1 MIYKSYLIEQ
11 NINLLDKNL
20 FLFYGVN
27 LGLKNELKDKIK
39 FQNKNAEIINLS
51 QDDIISNID
60 NFFNEIL
67 NISLFDEKK
76 IYFINQ
82 VNDKILDAIK
92 IIEPKID
99 YQKIYLIS
107 EPLDKRSKI
116 RNYFEKSNNCGAVA
130 CYNDNEISFKKI
142 IIERLKNYKGV
153 TAENINLISDKCNFN
168 RDKLNN
174 ELDKIYT
181 FFLGKN
187 IDRHKLEI
195 LLDSKINN
203 DFSLLKD
210 EAFNGNKIETN
221 KLLSDTIIDSEKNV
235 LYLNII
241 NQRLLKLN
249 EIFKLIG
256 QTSLEKAIDMLKP
269 PIFWKDKPAF
279 LKQAK
284 KWNMNKI
291 KQILNKTY
299 NIELEIKSNSIVNKN
314 ILLKK
319 LLIDICNLANAS

>member
-20 FLFYGVN
+20 FLFYGEN
-27 LGLKNELKDKIK
+27 LGLKNEIKDKIK

-60 NFFNEIL
+60 NFVNEIL

-99 YQKIYLIS
+99 SQKFYLMS
-107 EPLDKRSKI
+107 ELLDKRSKI
-116 RNYFEKSNNCGAVA
+116 RNYFEKSNNCGVVA
-130 CYNDNEISFKKI
+130 CYIDDEINFKKI
-142 IIERLKNYKGV
+142 IIKRLKNYKGV
-153 TAENINLISDKCNFN
+153 TTENINLISDKCNLN
-168 RDKLNN
+168 RDKLKN

-181 FFLGKN
+181 FFLEKN
-187 IDRHKLEI
+187 IDKNKLEI
-195 LLDSKINN
+195 LLDNKINN

-291 KQILNKTY
+291 KKILNKTY
-299 NIELEIKSNSIVNKN
+299 SLELEIKSNSIVNKN

>member
-20 FLFYGVN
+20 FLFYGEN

-82 VNDKILDAIK
+82 VNDKILDTIK

-99 YQKIYLIS
+99 SQKFYLMS
-107 EPLDKRSKI
+107 ELLDKRSKV
-116 RNYFEKSNNCGAVA
+116 RNYFEKSNNCGIVA

-153 TAENINLISDKCNFN
+153 TTENINLISDKCNLN

-181 FFLGKN
+181 FFLEKN

-195 LLDSKINN
+195 LLDNKINN

-291 KQILNKTY
+291 KKILNKTY

>member
-11 NINLLDKNL
+11 NISLLDKNL
-20 FLFYGVN
+20 FLFYGEN

-39 FQNKNAEIINLS
+39 FQNKKAEIINLS
-51 QDDIISNID
+51 QDDIINNID
-60 NFFNEIL
+60 NFFNEVL

-82 VNDKILDAIK
+82 VNDKILDTIK
-92 IIEPKID
+92 TIEPKID
-99 YQKIYLIS
+99 SQKFYLMS
-107 EPLDKRSKI
+107 ESLDKRSKI
-116 RNYFEKSNNCGAVA
+116 RNYFEKSNNCGVVA
-130 CYNDNEISFKKI
+130 CYIDNEISFKKI

-153 TAENINLISDKCNFN
+153 TTENINLISDKCNFN

-181 FFLGKN
+181 FFLEKN
-187 IDRHKLEI
+187 IDRNKLEI
-195 LLDSKINN
+195 LLDNKINN

-210 EAFNGNKIETN
+210 EAFNGNRIETN
-221 KLLSDTIIDSEKNV
+221 KLLSDTIIDSEKNI

-241 NQRLLKLN
+241 NQRLHKLN

-279 LKQAK
+279 LKQSK
-284 KWNMNKI
+284 KWNMDKI
-291 KQILNKTY
+291 KKILNKTY
-299 NIELEIKSNSIVNKN
+299 SLELEIKSNSVVNKN

>member
-11 NINLLDKNL
+11 NINLIDKNL
-20 FLFYGVN
+20 FLFYGEN

-107 EPLDKRSKI
+107 ESLDKRSKI
-116 RNYFEKSNNCGAVA
+116 RNYFEKSNNCGVVA

-153 TAENINLISDKCNFN
+153 TTENINLISDKCNLN

-195 LLDSKINN
+195 LLDNKINN

-256 QTSLEKAIDMLKP
+256 QTSLEKAIDILKP

-291 KQILNKTY
+291 KKILNKTY

>member
-20 FLFYGVN
+20 FLFYGEN
-27 LGLKNELKDKIK
+27 LGLKNEFKDKIK
-39 FQNKNAEIINLS
+39 FQNNNAEIINFS
-51 QDDIISNID
+51 QDDIINNID
-60 NFFNEIL
+60 NFFNEIV

-99 YQKIYLIS
+99 SQKFYLIS
-107 EPLDKRSKI
+107 ESLDKRSKI
-116 RNYFEKSNNCGAVA
+116 RNYFEKSNNCGVVA

-142 IIERLKNYKGV
+142 IIDRLKNYKGV
-153 TAENINLISDKCNFN
+153 TTENINLISDKCNLN

-181 FFLGKN
+181 FFLEKN
-187 IDRHKLEI
+187 INRNQLEI
-195 LLDSKINN
+195 LLDNKINN

-221 KLLSDTIIDSEKNV
+221 KLLSDTIIDSEKNI
-235 LYLNII
+235 LYLSII

-279 LKQAK
+279 LKQSK
-284 KWNMNKI
+284 KWNMDKI
-291 KQILNKTY
+291 KKILNKTY
-299 NIELEIKSNSIVNKN
+299 SLELEIKSNSIVNKN

>member
-20 FLFYGVN
+20 FLLYGVN

-51 QDDIISNID
+51 QDDIICNID

-107 EPLDKRSKI
+107 ESLDKRSKI
-116 RNYFEKSNNCGAVA
+116 RNYFEKSNNCGVVA

-195 LLDSKINN
+195 LLDNKINN

-291 KQILNKTY
+291 KKILNKTY
-299 NIELEIKSNSIVNKN
+299 SLELEIKSNSIVNKN

>member
-20 FLFYGVN
+20 FLFYGEN

-107 EPLDKRSKI
+107 ESLDKRSKI
-116 RNYFEKSNNCGAVA
+116 RNYFEKSNNCGVVA

-153 TAENINLISDKCNFN
+153 TTENINLISDKCNLN

-181 FFLGKN
+181 FFLEKN
-187 IDRHKLEI
+187 IDRNKLEI
-195 LLDSKINN
+195 LLDNKINN

-210 EAFNGNKIETN
+210 EAFNGNRIETN
-221 KLLSDTIIDSEKNV
+221 KLLSDTIIDSEKNI

-291 KQILNKTY
+291 KKILNKTY

>member
-11 NINLLDKNL
+11 NINLIDKNL
-20 FLFYGVN
+20 FLFYGEN

-107 EPLDKRSKI
+107 ESLDKRSKI
-116 RNYFEKSNNCGAVA
+116 RNYFEKSNNCGVVA

-153 TAENINLISDKCNFN
+153 TTENINLISDKCNLN

-195 LLDSKINN
+195 LLDNKINN

-291 KQILNKTY
+291 KKILNKTY
-299 NIELEIKSNSIVNKN
+299 SLELEIKSNSIVNKN

>member
-20 FLFYGVN
+20 FLFYGEN

-51 QDDIISNID
+51 QDDIINNID

-76 IYFINQ
+76 IYFINH
-82 VNDKILDAIK
+82 VNDKILEAIK
-92 IIEPKID
+92 KIEPKID
-99 YQKIYLIS
+99 SQKFYLMS
-107 EPLDKRSKI
+107 ELLDKRSKV
-116 RNYFEKSNNCGAVA
+116 RNYFEKSNNCGIVA

-153 TAENINLISDKCNFN
+153 TTENINLISDKCNLN

-181 FFLGKN
+181 FFLEKN
-187 IDRHKLEI
+187 IDRNKLEI
-195 LLDSKINN
+195 LLDNKINN

-210 EAFNGNKIETN
+210 EAFNGNRIETN
-221 KLLSDTIIDSEKNV
+221 KLLSDTIIETEKNV

-256 QTSLEKAIDMLKP
+256 KTNLEKAIDMLKP

-291 KQILNKTY
+291 KKILSKTY
-299 NIELEIKSNSIVNKN
+299 NLELEIKSNSIVNKN

>member
-11 NINLLDKNL
+11 NISLLDKNL
-20 FLFYGVN
+20 FLFYGEN
-27 LGLKNELKDKIK
+27 LGLKNELKEKIR
-39 FQNKNAEIINLS
+39 FQNKKAEIINLS
-51 QDDIISNID
+51 QDDIINNID

-82 VNDKILDAIK
+82 VNDKILDTIK

-99 YQKIYLIS
+99 SQKFYLIS
-107 EPLDKRSKI
+107 ESLDKRSKI
-116 RNYFEKSNNCGAVA
+116 RNYFEKSNNCGVVA
-130 CYNDNEISFKKI
+130 CYTDNEISFKKI

-153 TAENINLISDKCNFN
+153 TTENINLISDKCNLN

-181 FFLGKN
+181 FFLEKN
-187 IDRHKLEI
+187 IDRNKLEI
-195 LLDSKINN
+195 LLDNKINN

-210 EAFNGNKIETN
+210 EAFNGNRIETN
-221 KLLSDTIIDSEKNV
+221 KLLSDTIIDSEKNI

-284 KWNMNKI
+284 KWNINKI
-291 KQILNKTY
+291 KKILNKTY
-299 NIELEIKSNSIVNKN
+299 NLELEIKSNSIVNKN

>member
-20 FLFYGVN
+20 FLFYGEN

-107 EPLDKRSKI
+107 ESLDKRSKI
-116 RNYFEKSNNCGAVA
+116 RNYFEKSNNCGVVA

-195 LLDSKINN
+195 LLDNKINN

-256 QTSLEKAIDMLKP
+256 QTSLEKAIDILKP

-291 KQILNKTY
+291 KKILNKTY
-299 NIELEIKSNSIVNKN
+299 NIELEIKSNSIVNKD

>member
-20 FLFYGVN
+20 FLFYGEN

-39 FQNKNAEIINLS
+39 FQNKNADIINLS

-99 YQKIYLIS
+99 NQKIYLIS
-107 EPLDKRSKI
+107 ESLDKRSKI
-116 RNYFEKSNNCGAVA
+116 RNYFEKSNNCGVVA

-195 LLDSKINN
+195 LLDNKINN

-291 KQILNKTY
+291 KKILNKTY

>member
-20 FLFYGVN
+20 FLFYGEN

-107 EPLDKRSKI
+107 ESLDKRSKI
-116 RNYFEKSNNCGAVA
+116 RNYFEKSNNCGVVA

-195 LLDSKINN
+195 LLDNKINN

-210 EAFNGNKIETN
+210 EAFNGNRIETN
-221 KLLSDTIIDSEKNV
+221 KLLSDTIINSEKNI

-291 KQILNKTY
+291 KKILNKTY

>member
-20 FLFYGVN
+20 FLFYGEN
-27 LGLKNELKDKIK
+27 LGLKNEIKDKIK

-60 NFFNEIL
+60 NFVNEIL

-99 YQKIYLIS
+99 SQKFYLMS
-107 EPLDKRSKI
+107 ELLDKRSKI
-116 RNYFEKSNNCGAVA
+116 RNYFEKSNNCGVVA
-130 CYNDNEISFKKI
+130 CYIDDEISFKKI
-142 IIERLKNYKGV
+142 IIKRLKNYKGV
-153 TAENINLISDKCNFN
+153 TTENINLISDKCNLN
-168 RDKLNN
+168 RDKLKN

-181 FFLGKN
+181 FFLEKN
-187 IDRHKLEI
+187 IDKNKLEI
-195 LLDSKINN
+195 LLDNKINN

-291 KQILNKTY
+291 KKILNKTY

>member
-20 FLFYGVN
+20 FLFYGEN
-27 LGLKNELKDKIK
+27 LGLKNEFKDKIK
-39 FQNKNAEIINLS
+39 FQNNNAEIINFS
-51 QDDIISNID
+51 QDDIINNID
-60 NFFNEIL
+60 NFFNEIV

-99 YQKIYLIS
+99 SQKFYLMS
-107 EPLDKRSKI
+107 ESLDKRSKI
-116 RNYFEKSNNCGAVA
+116 RNYFEKSNNCGVVA

-142 IIERLKNYKGV
+142 IIDRLKNYKGV
-153 TAENINLISDKCNFN
+153 TTENINLISDKCNFN

-181 FFLGKN
+181 FFLEKN
-187 IDRHKLEI
+187 INRNQLEI
-195 LLDSKINN
+195 LLDNKINN

-221 KLLSDTIIDSEKNV
+221 KLLSDTIIDSEKNIF
-235 LYLNII
+235 YISII

-279 LKQAK
+279 LKQSK
-284 KWNMNKI
+284 KWNMDKI
-291 KQILNKTY
+291 KKILNKTY
-299 NIELEIKSNSIVNKN
+299 SLELEIKSNSIVNKN

>member
-195 LLDSKINN
+195 LLDNKINN

-291 KQILNKTY
+291 KKILNKTY

>member
-11 NINLLDKNL
+11 NISLLDKNL
-20 FLFYGVN
+20 FLFYGEN
-27 LGLKNELKDKIK
+27 LGLKNELKEKIR
-39 FQNKNAEIINLS
+39 FQNKKAEIINLS
-51 QDDIISNID
+51 QDDIINNID

-99 YQKIYLIS
+99 SQKFYLIS
-107 EPLDKRSKI
+107 ESLDKRSKI
-116 RNYFEKSNNCGAVA
+116 RNYFEKSNNCGVVA
-130 CYNDNEISFKKI
+130 CYIDNEISFKKI

-153 TAENINLISDKCNFN
+153 TTENINLISDKCNLN

-181 FFLGKN
+181 FFLEKN
-187 IDRHKLEI
+187 IDRNKLEI
-195 LLDSKINN
+195 LLDNKINN

-291 KQILNKTY
+291 KKILNKTY
-299 NIELEIKSNSIVNKN
+299 SLELEIKSNSIVNKN

>member
-11 NINLLDKNL
+11 NISLLDKNL
-20 FLFYGVN
+20 FLFYGEN
-27 LGLKNELKDKIK
+27 LGLKNELKEKIR
-39 FQNKNAEIINLS
+39 FQNKKAEIINLS
-51 QDDIISNID
+51 QDDIINNID

-82 VNDKILDAIK
+82 VNDKILDIIK

-99 YQKIYLIS
+99 SQKFYLIS
-107 EPLDKRSKI
+107 ESLDKRSKI
-116 RNYFEKSNNCGAVA
+116 RNYFEKSNNCGVVA
-130 CYNDNEISFKKI
+130 CYIDNEISFKKI

-153 TAENINLISDKCNFN
+153 TTENINLISDKCNLN

-181 FFLGKN
+181 FFLEKN
-187 IDRHKLEI
+187 IDRNKLEI
-195 LLDSKINN
+195 LLDNKINN

-210 EAFNGNKIETN
+210 EAFNGNRIETN
-221 KLLSDTIIDSEKNV
+221 KLLSDTIIDSEKNI

-241 NQRLLKLN
+241 NQRLHKLN

-284 KWNMNKI
+284 KWNINKI
-291 KQILNKTY
+291 KKILNKTY
-299 NIELEIKSNSIVNKN
+299 NLELEIKSNSIVNKN

-319 LLIDICNLANAS
+319 LLIDICILANAS

>member
-11 NINLLDKNL
+11 NINLIDKNL
-20 FLFYGVN
+20 FLFYGEN

-39 FQNKNAEIINLS
+39 FQNKKAEIINLS
-51 QDDIISNID
+51 QDDIINNID
-60 NFFNEIL
+60 SFFNEIL

-99 YQKIYLIS
+99 SQKFYLIS
-107 EPLDKRSKI
+107 ESLDKRSKI
-116 RNYFEKSNNCGAVA
+116 RNYFEKSNNCGVVA
-130 CYNDNEISFKKI
+130 CYIDNEISFKKI

-153 TAENINLISDKCNFN
+153 TTENINLISDKCNLN

-181 FFLGKN
+181 FFLEKN
-187 IDRHKLEI
+187 IDRNKLEI
-195 LLDSKINN
+195 LLDNKINN

-210 EAFNGNKIETN
+210 EAFNGNRIETN
-221 KLLSDTIIDSEKNV
+221 KLLSDTIINSEKNI

-291 KQILNKTY
+291 KKILNKTY
-299 NIELEIKSNSIVNKN
+299 SLELEIKSNSIVNKN

>member
-11 NINLLDKNL
+11 NINLIDKNL
-20 FLFYGVN
+20 FLFYGEN

-51 QDDIISNID
+51 QDDIINNID
-60 NFFNEIL
+60 NFLNEIL

-99 YQKIYLIS
+99 SQKFYLMS
-107 EPLDKRSKI
+107 ESLDKRSKI
-116 RNYFEKSNNCGAVA
+116 RNYFEKSNNCGVVA
-130 CYNDNEISFKKI
+130 CYIDNEISFKKI

-153 TAENINLISDKCNFN
+153 TTENVNLISDKCNLN

-181 FFLGKN
+181 FFLEKN
-187 IDRHKLEI
+187 IDRNKLEI
-195 LLDSKINN
+195 LLDNKINN

-210 EAFNGNKIETN
+210 EAFNGNRIETN
-221 KLLSDTIIDSEKNV
+221 KLLSDTIIDSEKNI

-256 QTSLEKAIDMLKP
+256 QTNLEKAIDMLKP

-291 KQILNKTY
+291 KKTLNKTY
-299 NIELEIKSNSIVNKN
+299 NLELEIKSNSIVNKN

>member
-11 NINLLDKNL
+11 NISLLDKNL
-20 FLFYGVN
+20 FLFYGEN

-39 FQNKNAEIINLS
+39 FQNKKAEIINLS
-51 QDDIISNID
+51 QDDIINNID
-60 NFFNEIL
+60 NFFNEVL

-99 YQKIYLIS
+99 SQKFYLIS
-107 EPLDKRSKI
+107 ESLDKRSKI
-116 RNYFEKSNNCGAVA
+116 RNYFEKSNNCGVVA
-130 CYNDNEISFKKI
+130 CYIDNEISFKKI
-142 IIERLKNYKGV
+142 IIERLKNYKDV
-153 TAENINLISDKCNFN
+153 TTENINLISDKCNLD

-181 FFLGKN
+181 FFLEKN
-187 IDRHKLEI
+187 IDRNKLEI
-195 LLDSKINN
+195 LLDNKINN

-210 EAFNGNKIETN
+210 EAFNGNRIETN
-221 KLLSDTIIDSEKNV
+221 KLLSDTIINSEKNI

-284 KWNMNKI
+284 KWNINKI
-291 KQILNKTY
+291 KKILNKTY
-299 NIELEIKSNSIVNKN
+299 NLELEIKSNSIVNKN

>member
-20 FLFYGVN
+20 FLFYGEN

-39 FQNKNAEIINLS
+39 FQNKKAEIINLS
-51 QDDIISNID
+51 QDDIINNID

-82 VNDKILDAIK
+82 VNDKILDTIK

-107 EPLDKRSKI
+107 ESLDKRSKI
-116 RNYFEKSNNCGAVA
+116 RNYFEKSNNCGVVA

-187 IDRHKLEI
+187 IDKHKLEI
-195 LLDSKINN
+195 LLDNKINN

-210 EAFNGNKIETN
+210 EAFNGNRIETN
-221 KLLSDTIIDSEKNV
+221 KLLSDTIIDSEKNI

-291 KQILNKTY
+291 KKILNKTY

>member
-11 NINLLDKNL
+11 NISLLDKNL
-20 FLFYGVN
+20 FLFYGEN

-39 FQNKNAEIINLS
+39 FQNKKAEIINLS
-51 QDDIISNID
+51 QDDIINNID

-67 NISLFDEKK
+67 NISLFNEKK

-99 YQKIYLIS
+99 SQKFYLIS
-107 EPLDKRSKI
+107 DSLDKWSKI
-116 RNYFEKSNNCGAVA
+116 RNYFEKSNNCGVVA
-130 CYNDNEISFKKI
+130 CYIDNEISFKKI

-153 TAENINLISDKCNFN
+153 TTENINLISDKCNLN

-181 FFLGKN
+181 FFLEKN
-187 IDRHKLEI
+187 IDRNKLEI
-195 LLDSKINN
+195 LLDNKINN

-210 EAFNGNKIETN
+210 EAFNGNRIETN
-221 KLLSDTIIDSEKNV
+221 KLLSDTIINSEKNI

-291 KQILNKTY
+291 KKILNKTY
-299 NIELEIKSNSIVNKN
+299 SLELEIKSNSVVNKN

>member
-20 FLFYGVN
+20 FLFYGEN

-51 QDDIISNID
+51 QDDIINNID

-76 IYFINQ
+76 IYFIYH
-82 VNDKILDAIK
+82 VNDKILEAIK
-92 IIEPKID
+92 KIEPKID
-99 YQKIYLIS
+99 SQKFYLMS
-107 EPLDKRSKI
+107 ELLDKRSKV
-116 RNYFEKSNNCGAVA
+116 RNYFEKSNNCGIVA

-153 TAENINLISDKCNFN
+153 TTENINLISDKCNLN

-181 FFLGKN
+181 FFLEKN
-187 IDRHKLEI
+187 IDRNKLEI
-195 LLDSKINN
+195 LLDNKINN

-210 EAFNGNKIETN
+210 EAFNGNRIETN
-221 KLLSDTIIDSEKNV
+221 KLLSDTIIENEKNV

-256 QTSLEKAIDMLKP
+256 KTNLEKAIDMLKP

-291 KQILNKTY
+291 KKILNKTY
-299 NIELEIKSNSIVNKN
+299 NLELEIKSNSIVNKN

-319 LLIDICNLANAS
+319 LLIDICNLANAL

>member
-20 FLFYGVN
+20 FLFYGEN

-51 QDDIISNID
+51 QDDIINNID

-99 YQKIYLIS
+99 SQKFYLIS
-107 EPLDKRSKI
+107 ESLDKRSKI
-116 RNYFEKSNNCGAVA
+116 RNYFEKSNNCGVVA
-130 CYNDNEISFKKI
+130 CYIDNEISFKKI

-153 TAENINLISDKCNFN
+153 TTENVNLISDKCNLN

-181 FFLGKN
+181 FFLEKN
-187 IDRHKLEI
+187 IDRNKLEI
-195 LLDSKINN
+195 LLDNKINN

-210 EAFNGNKIETN
+210 EAFNGNRIETN
-221 KLLSDTIIDSEKNV
+221 KLLSDTIIDSEKNI

-291 KQILNKTY
+291 KKILNKTY
-299 NIELEIKSNSIVNKN
+299 SLELEIKSNSIVNKN

>member
-20 FLFYGVN
+20 FLFYGEN

-60 NFFNEIL
+60 NFVNEIL

-99 YQKIYLIS
+99 SQKFYLMS
-107 EPLDKRSKI
+107 ELLDKRSKI
-116 RNYFEKSNNCGAVA
+116 RNYFEKSNNCGVVA
-130 CYNDNEISFKKI
+130 CYIDNEISFKKI

-153 TAENINLISDKCNFN
+153 TTENINLISDKCNLN

-195 LLDSKINN
+195 LLDNKINN

-221 KLLSDTIIDSEKNV
+221 KLLSDTRIDSEKNV

-291 KQILNKTY
+291 KKILNKTY

>member
-11 NINLLDKNL
+11 NISLLDKNL
-20 FLFYGVN
+20 FLFYGEN
-27 LGLKNELKDKIK
+27 LGLKNELKEKIR
-39 FQNKNAEIINLS
+39 FQNKKAEIINLS
-51 QDDIISNID
+51 QDDIINNID

-82 VNDKILDAIK
+82 VNDKILDTIK

-99 YQKIYLIS
+99 SQKFYLIS
-107 EPLDKRSKI
+107 ESLDKRSKI
-116 RNYFEKSNNCGAVA
+116 RNYFEKSNNCGVVA
-130 CYNDNEISFKKI
+130 CYIDNEISFKKI

-153 TAENINLISDKCNFN
+153 TTENINLISNKCNLD

-181 FFLGKN
+181 FFLEKN
-187 IDRHKLEI
+187 IDRNKLEI
-195 LLDSKINN
+195 LLDNKINN

-210 EAFNGNKIETN
+210 EAFNGNRIETN
-221 KLLSDTIIDSEKNV
+221 KLLSDTIIDSEKNI

-241 NQRLLKLN
+241 NQRLIKLN
-249 EIFKLIG
+249 DIFKLIG

-269 PIFWKDKPAF
+269 PVFWKDKPAF

-291 KQILNKTY
+291 KKILNKTY
-299 NIELEIKSNSIVNKN
+299 SLELEIKSNSIVNKN

>member
-11 NINLLDKNL
+11 NISLLDKNL
-20 FLFYGVN
+20 FLFYGEN
-27 LGLKNELKDKIK
+27 LGLKNEFKDKIK
-39 FQNKNAEIINLS
+39 FQNKKAEIINLS
-51 QDDIISNID
+51 QDDIINNID

-82 VNDKILDAIK
+82 VNDKILDTIK

-99 YQKIYLIS
+99 SQKFYLMS
-107 EPLDKRSKI
+107 ELLDKRSKV
-116 RNYFEKSNNCGAVA
+116 RNYFEKSNNCGIVA

-153 TAENINLISDKCNFN
+153 TTENINLISDKCNLN

-181 FFLGKN
+181 FFLEKN
-187 IDRHKLEI
+187 IDRNKLEI
-195 LLDSKINN
+195 LLDNKINN

-210 EAFNGNKIETN
+210 EAFNGKRIETN
-221 KLLSDTIIDSEKNV
+221 KLLSDTIIDTEKNI

-284 KWNMNKI
+284 KWNINKI
-291 KQILNKTY
+291 KKILNKTY
-299 NIELEIKSNSIVNKN
+299 NLELEIKSNSIVNKN

>member
-11 NINLLDKNL
+11 NINLIDKNL
-20 FLFYGVN
+20 FLFYGEN

-51 QDDIISNID
+51 QDDIINNID

-76 IYFINQ
+76 IYFINH
-82 VNDKILDAIK
+82 VNDKILEAIK
-92 IIEPKID
+92 KIEPKID
-99 YQKIYLIS
+99 SQKFYLMS
-107 EPLDKRSKI
+107 ELLDKRSKV
-116 RNYFEKSNNCGAVA
+116 RNYFEKSNNCGIVA

-142 IIERLKNYKGV
+142 IIERLKNYKGL
-153 TAENINLISDKCNFN
+153 TTENINLISNKCNLN

-181 FFLGKN
+181 FFLEKN
-187 IDRHKLEI
+187 IDRNKLEI
-195 LLDSKINN
+195 LLDNKINN

-210 EAFNGNKIETN
+210 EAFNGNRIETN
-221 KLLSDTIIDSEKNV
+221 KLLSDTIIDSEKNI

-291 KQILNKTY
+291 KKILNKTY
-299 NIELEIKSNSIVNKN
+299 SLELEIKSNSIVNKN

>member
-20 FLFYGVN
+20 FLFYGEN

-99 YQKIYLIS
+99 NQKIYLIS
-107 EPLDKRSKI
+107 ESLDKRSKI
-116 RNYFEKSNNCGAVA
+116 RNYFEKSNNCGVVA

-195 LLDSKINN
+195 LLDNKINN

-291 KQILNKTY
+291 KKILNKTY

>member
-20 FLFYGVN
+20 FLFYGEN
-27 LGLKNELKDKIK
+27 LGLKNEIKDKIK

-60 NFFNEIL
+60 NFVNEIL

-99 YQKIYLIS
+99 SQKFYLMS
-107 EPLDKRSKI
+107 ELLDKRSKI
-116 RNYFEKSNNCGAVA
+116 RNYFEKSNNCGVVA
-130 CYNDNEISFKKI
+130 CYIDNEISFKKI

-153 TAENINLISDKCNFN
+153 TTENINLISDKCNLN
-168 RDKLNN
+168 RDKLKN

-181 FFLGKN
+181 FFLEKN
-187 IDRHKLEI
+187 IDKNKLEI
-195 LLDSKINN
+195 LLDNKINN

-291 KQILNKTY
+291 KKILNKTY
-299 NIELEIKSNSIVNKN
+299 SLELEIKSNSIVNKN

>member
-11 NINLLDKNL
+11 NISLLDKNL
-20 FLFYGVN
+20 FLFYGEN

-39 FQNKNAEIINLS
+39 FQNKKAEIINLS
-51 QDDIISNID
+51 QDDIINNID
-60 NFFNEIL
+60 NFFNEVL

-99 YQKIYLIS
+99 SQKFYLIS
-107 EPLDKRSKI
+107 ESLDKRSKI
-116 RNYFEKSNNCGAVA
+116 RNYFEKSNNCGVVA
-130 CYNDNEISFKKI
+130 CYTDNEISFKKI

-153 TAENINLISDKCNFN
+153 TTENINLISDKCNLN

-181 FFLGKN
+181 FFLEKN
-187 IDRHKLEI
+187 IDRNKLEI
-195 LLDSKINN
+195 LLDNKINN

-210 EAFNGNKIETN
+210 EAFNGNRIETN
-221 KLLSDTIIDSEKNV
+221 KLLSDTIINSEKNI

-291 KQILNKTY
+291 KKILNKTY
-299 NIELEIKSNSIVNKN
+299 SLELEIKSNSVVNKN

>member
-20 FLFYGVN
+20 FLFYGEN

-99 YQKIYLIS
+99 SQKFYLMS
-107 EPLDKRSKI
+107 ESLDKRSKI
-116 RNYFEKSNNCGAVA
+116 RNYFEKSNNCGVVA
-130 CYNDNEISFKKI
+130 CYIDNEISFKKI

-153 TAENINLISDKCNFN
+153 TTENINLLSDKCNLN

-181 FFLGKN
+181 FFLDKN
-187 IDRHKLEI
+187 IDRNKLEI
-195 LLDSKINN
+195 LLDNKINN

-221 KLLSDTIIDSEKNV
+221 KLLSDTIIDSEKNIS
-235 LYLNII
+235 L
-241 NQRLLKLN
+241 
-249 EIFKLIG
+249 FK
-256 QTSLEKAIDMLKP
+256 
-269 PIFWKDKPAF
+269 
-279 LKQAK
+279 
-284 KWNMNKI
+284 
-291 KQILNKTY
+291 Y
-299 NIELEIKSNSIVNKN
+299 H
-314 ILLKK
+314 
-319 LLIDICNLANAS
+319 

>member
-20 FLFYGVN
+20 FLFYGEN

-39 FQNKNAEIINLS
+39 FQNKKAEIINLS
-51 QDDIISNID
+51 QDDIINNID

-107 EPLDKRSKI
+107 ESLDKRSKI
-116 RNYFEKSNNCGAVA
+116 RNYFEKSNNCGVVA

-153 TAENINLISDKCNFN
+153 TTENVNLISDKCNLN

-181 FFLGKN
+181 FFLEKN
-187 IDRHKLEI
+187 IDRNKLEI
-195 LLDSKINN
+195 LLDNKINN

-210 EAFNGNKIETN
+210 EAFNGNRIETN
-221 KLLSDTIIDSEKNV
+221 KLLSDTIIDSEKNI

-256 QTSLEKAIDMLKP
+256 QTNLEKAIDMLKP
-269 PIFWKDKPAF
+269 PIFWKDKPTF
-279 LKQAK
+279 LKQAN

-291 KQILNKTY
+291 KKTLNKTY
-299 NIELEIKSNSIVNKN
+299 NLELEIKSNSIVNKN

>member
-11 NINLLDKNL
+11 NINLIDKNL
-20 FLFYGVN
+20 FLFYGEN

-51 QDDIISNID
+51 QDDIINNID
-60 NFFNEIL
+60 NFLNEIL

-99 YQKIYLIS
+99 SQKFYLMS
-107 EPLDKRSKI
+107 ESLDKRSKI
-116 RNYFEKSNNCGAVA
+116 RNYFEKSNNCGVVA
-130 CYNDNEISFKKI
+130 CYIDNEISFKKI

-153 TAENINLISDKCNFN
+153 TTENVNLISDKCNLN

-181 FFLGKN
+181 FFLEKN
-187 IDRHKLEI
+187 IDRNKLEI
-195 LLDSKINN
+195 LLDNKINN

-210 EAFNGNKIETN
+210 EAFNGNRIETN
-221 KLLSDTIIDSEKNV
+221 KLLSDTIIDSEKNI

-256 QTSLEKAIDMLKP
+256 QTNLEKAIDMLKP

-279 LKQAK
+279 LKQSK
-284 KWNMNKI
+284 KWNMDKI
-291 KQILNKTY
+291 KKILNKTY
-299 NIELEIKSNSIVNKN
+299 SLELEIKSNSIVNKN